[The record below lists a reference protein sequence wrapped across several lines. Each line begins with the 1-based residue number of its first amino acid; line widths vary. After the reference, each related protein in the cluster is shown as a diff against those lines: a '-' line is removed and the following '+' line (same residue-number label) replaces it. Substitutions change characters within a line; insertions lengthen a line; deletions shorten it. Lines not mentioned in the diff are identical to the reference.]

1 MVNPEFFEALRLLA
15 KEKGIALDA
24 LYDGIQRAIVTAVR
38 GDYNNK
44 DVVFCEI
51 LPVTKEMKVY
61 VRKTVVSELA
71 DPDTDMLP
79 EEAEHHKP
87 GAQVGDI
94 IEMELDTKE
103 VSRIA
108 AEKGKHVLRQGLRE
122 AEHGKLRE
130 EFQSREQE
138 IVTVKVQR
146 VEPNGDAVVEIG
158 KVEETLPLAEQVPG
172 EVITAGDLIKVYVA
186 DIKGLDRKYPRA
198 TISRAH
204 PGLVKRLFELEVP
217 EIKEGLVEVK
227 AVARE
232 AGSRSKV
239 AVASSEPDVDPV
251 GACIGARGSRV
262 ERIVDILG
270 GEKIDVVK
278 YSDDPAEFV
287 AAALAPAE
295 VISVTVIDGDEHTC
309 RITVPDSKLS
319 LAIGNKGQ
327 NARLAARLTTWKIDI
342 KSDLAQPAEPA
353 IALEAALPEA
363 AQPEEAEDE

>member
-1 MVNPEFFEALRLLA
+1 MTNPEFFEALRLLG
-15 KEKGIALDA
+15 KEKGIQLDA

-51 LPVTKEMKVY
+51 LPDTKEMKVY
-61 VRKTVVSELA
+61 VRKQVVSELI

-79 EEAEHHKP
+79 EEAERYKP
-87 GAQVGDI
+87 GAQLGDI
-94 IEMELDTKE
+94 IEIELDTKE

-108 AEKGKHVLRQGLRE
+108 AEKGKHVLRQGIRE

-138 IVTVKVQR
+138 IVTVKVQK
-146 VEPNGDAVVEIG
+146 VEPNGDMIVEIG
-158 KVEETLPLAEQVPG
+158 KVTEILPVAEQVPG
-172 EVITAGDLIKVYVA
+172 EEFDPGDLIKVYVV
-186 DIKGLDRKYPRA
+186 DIRGLDRRYPHA
-198 TISRAH
+198 TLSRIH

-217 EIKEGLVEVK
+217 EVKEGLVEVK
-227 AVARE
+227 AVSRE

-239 AVASSEPDVDPV
+239 AVWCTDPDVDPV
-251 GACIGARGSRV
+251 GACIGARGSRI
-262 ERIVDILG
+262 ERIVDMLG

-278 YSDDPAEFV
+278 YSEDVAEFV

-295 VISVTVIDGDEHTC
+295 VLHVQVVDNDEHIC
-309 RITVPDSKLS
+309 HITVPENKLS

-327 NARLAARLTTWKIDI
+327 NARLAAKLTTWKIDI
-342 KSDLAQPAEPA
+342 KSDAQVSA
-353 IALEAALPEA
+353 PEMIVI
-363 AQPEEAEDE
+363 DDDD

>member
-1 MVNPEFFEALRLLA
+1 MTNPEFFDALRLLA
-15 KEKGIALDA
+15 KEKGIQLEA

-51 LPVTKEMKVY
+51 LPETKEMKVY
-61 VRKTVVSELA
+61 VRKLVVSEMI

-79 EEAEHHKP
+79 EEAERYKP
-87 GAQVGDI
+87 GAQLGDI
-94 IEMELDTKE
+94 VEIELDTKE

-108 AEKGKHVLRQGLRE
+108 AEKGKHVLRQGIRE

-146 VEPNGDAVVEIG
+146 VEPNGDAIVEIG
-158 KVEETLPLAEQVPG
+158 KVEELLPVNEQVPG
-172 EVITAGDLIKVYVA
+172 ESFQPGDLIKVYVV
-186 DIKGLDRKYPRA
+186 DIKGLDRKFPRA

-204 PGLVKRLFELEVP
+204 SGLVKRLFELEVP
-217 EIKEGLVEVK
+217 EIKEGLVEVM

-239 AVASSEPDVDPV
+239 AVASKDPDVDPV
-251 GACIGARGSRV
+251 GACIGSRGSRV

-278 YSDDPAEFV
+278 YSEDPAEFV

-295 VISVTVIDGDEHTC
+295 VISVEVVDTDEHVC
-309 RITVPDSKLS
+309 HIVVPESKLS

-342 KSDLAQPAEPA
+342 KSDTPALAPAE
-353 IALEAALPEA
+353 IVLN
-363 AQPEEAEDE
+363 ED

>member
-1 MVNPEFFEALRLLA
+1 MTNPEFFEALRLLG
-15 KEKGIALDA
+15 KEKGIQLDA

-51 LPVTKEMKVY
+51 LPDTKEMKVY
-61 VRKTVVSELA
+61 VRKQVVSEII

-87 GAQVGDI
+87 GAQPGDI
-94 IEMELDTKE
+94 IEIELDTKE

-146 VEPNGDAVVEIG
+146 IEPNGDAVVEIG
-158 KVEETLPLAEQVPG
+158 KVEEFLPVAEQVPG
-172 EVITAGDLIKVYVA
+172 ESYNVGDLIKVYVV

-198 TISRAH
+198 AISRIH
-204 PGLVKRLFELEVP
+204 PGLVKRLFEQEVP
-217 EIKEGLVEVK
+217 EIKDGLVEVK

-239 AVASSEPDVDPV
+239 AVASRDPEVDPV
-251 GACIGARGSRV
+251 GACIGSRGSRV
-262 ERIVDILG
+262 ERIVELLG

-278 YSDDPAEFV
+278 FSEDPAEFV

-295 VISVTVIDGDEHTC
+295 VIGVTVIEGDEHTC
-309 RITVPDSKLS
+309 RIVVPESKLS

-342 KSDLAQPAEPA
+342 KSDAAAAPA
-353 IALEAALPEA
+353 IVIEAPA
-363 AQPEEAEDE
+363 AESAQEE

>member
-1 MVNPEFFEALRLLA
+1 MVNSEFFEALRFLS
-15 KEKGIALDA
+15 KEKGIALEA
-24 LYDGIQRAIVTAVR
+24 LYDGIQRAIVTAVK
-38 GDYNNK
+38 GEYNNK

-51 LPVTKEMKVY
+51 LPDTQEMKVFM
-61 VRKTVVSELA
+61 RKTVVSELM
-71 DPDTDMLP
+71 DTDTDILP
-79 EEAEHHKP
+79 EEAERYKP
-87 GAQVGDI
+87 GALPGDI
-94 IEMELDTKE
+94 IEIELDTKE

-158 KVEETLPLAEQVPG
+158 RVEETLPLAEQMPG
-172 EVITAGDLIKVYVA
+172 EVFSPGDLIKVYVV
-186 DIKGLDRKYPRA
+186 DVKGLDRKYPRA
-198 TISRAH
+198 NISRIH

-217 EIKEGLVEVK
+217 EIKEGLVEVM

-239 AVASSEPDVDPV
+239 AVAGRDPEIDPV
-251 GACIGARGSRV
+251 GACIGTRGARV
-262 ERIVDILG
+262 ERIVDLLS

-278 YSDDPAEFV
+278 YSDEPAEFV

-295 VISVTVIDGDEHTC
+295 VLSVKVIDVGDEHTC
-309 RITVPDSKLS
+309 RIIVPDSKLS

-327 NARLAARLTTWKIDI
+327 NARLAARLTGWKIDI
-342 KSDLAQPAEPA
+342 KSDAPQAQAELA
-353 IALEAALPEA
+353 AAA
-363 AQPEEAEDE
+363 PEEAAEDAAEE

>member
-1 MVNPEFFEALRLLA
+1 MINPEFFEALRLLG
-15 KEKGIALDA
+15 KEKGIQMDA

-51 LPVTKEMKVY
+51 LPNTKEMKVY
-61 VRKTVVSELA
+61 VRKQVVSEMI
-71 DPDTDMLP
+71 DEDTDMLP
-79 EEAEHHKP
+79 EQAERFKP
-87 GAQVGDI
+87 GAQPGDI
-94 IEMELDTKE
+94 IEIELDTKE

-108 AEKGKHVLRQGLRE
+108 AEKGKHVLRQGIRE

-146 VEPNGDAVVEIG
+146 MEPNGDAIVQIG
-158 KVEETLPLAEQVPG
+158 KVTELLPASEQVPG
-172 EVITAGDLIKVYVA
+172 ECMEAGDLVKVYVV
-186 DIKGLDRKYPRA
+186 DISGLDRRYPHA
-198 TISRAH
+198 TLSRVHA
-204 PGLVKRLFELEVP
+204 GLVKRLFELEVP
-217 EIKEGLVEVK
+217 EVKDGLVEVK

-239 AVASSEPDVDPV
+239 AVWCRDPDVDPV
-251 GACIGARGSRV
+251 GACIGARGARI

-278 YSDDPAEFV
+278 YSEDPAEFV
-287 AAALAPAE
+287 ASALAPAE
-295 VISVTVIDGDEHTC
+295 VLSVRVVDNDEHVC
-309 RITVPDSKLS
+309 HITVPENKLS

-327 NARLAARLTTWKIDI
+327 NARLAAKLTTWKIDI
-342 KSDLAQPAEPA
+342 KSDKA
-353 IALEAALPEA
+353 A
-363 AQPEEAEDE
+363 AQPEEIVIADE

>member
-1 MVNPEFFEALRLLA
+1 MVNPEFFEALRLLG
-15 KEKGIALDA
+15 KEKGIQMDA

-38 GDYNNK
+38 GEYNNK

-51 LPVTKEMKVY
+51 LPDTKEMKVY
-61 VRKTVVSELA
+61 VRKQVVSEII
-71 DPDTDMLP
+71 DEDTDLLP
-79 EEAEHHKP
+79 EQAEHYKP
-87 GAQVGDI
+87 GAQPGDI
-94 IEMELDTKE
+94 VEIELDTKE

-108 AEKGKHVLRQGLRE
+108 AEKGKHVLRQGIRE
-122 AEHGKLRE
+122 AEHGRLRE

-158 KVEETLPLAEQVPG
+158 KVTEILPVAEQVPG
-172 EVITAGDLIKVYVA
+172 EFIRAGDLIKVYVV
-186 DIKGLDRKYPRA
+186 DISGLDRRYPHA
-198 TISRAH
+198 TLSRIH

-217 EIKEGLVEVK
+217 EVKDGLVEVK

-239 AVASSEPDVDPV
+239 AVWCRDEDVDPV
-251 GACIGARGSRV
+251 GACIGSRGARI

-295 VISVTVIDGDEHTC
+295 VLSVRVVDNDEHVC
-309 RITVPDSKLS
+309 HITVPDNKLS

-342 KSDLAQPAEPA
+342 KSDQET
-353 IALEAALPEA
+353 
-363 AQPEEAEDE
+363 AQPEEIVIDDE

>member
-51 LPVTKEMKVY
+51 LPDTKEMKVY

-79 EEAEHHKP
+79 EEAEQHKP
-87 GAQVGDI
+87 GAQLGDI
-94 IEMELDTKE
+94 IEIELDTKE

-158 KVEETLPLAEQVPG
+158 RVEEFLPLAEQVPG
-172 EVITAGDLIKVYVA
+172 EKINPGDLIKVYVA

-198 TISRAH
+198 TISRVH

-239 AVASSEPDVDPV
+239 AVASSDPEVDPV
-251 GACIGARGSRV
+251 GACIGSRGFRV

-278 YSDDPAEFV
+278 YSEDPAEFV

-295 VISVTVIDGDEHTC
+295 VISVTVIEGDEHTC
-309 RITVPDSKLS
+309 RIVVPDSKLS

-342 KSDLAQPAEPA
+342 KSDAPAAAAAPAAVAEPQSPAE
-353 IALEAALPEA
+353 E
-363 AQPEEAEDE
+363 